1 MTDFYGKPID
11 QPYDEAMDSE
21 MTRALMLSFQSLS
34 DRRVAIL
41 LAKVIVLTILVFGA
55 LGVGLWYLLDALFGY
70 FGWQDDGTLSA
81 LASFALLLLS
91 GVLLFRVVAVAIT
104 WIFAD
109 DIIDAVE
116 DRHYPAHAELGQ
128 KPGLATAVTMAMRSV
143 ARVIGYNLLA
153 LPVYLLLLITGVGTA
168 IAFLL
173 VNALLLGRD
182 LEDMLVA
189 RHGTAHGSIAKMSRL
204 LLGLLGTAGML
215 IPFVNLLVP
224 VIATAMAVHLVHG
237 AAKRPAI

>member
-1 MTDFYGKPID
+1 VTDFYGKPID

-21 MTRALMLSFQSLS
+21 MIRALMLSFQSLS

-55 LGVGLWYLLDALFGY
+55 LGVGLWYLLDALFAY
-70 FGWQDDGTLSA
+70 LGWQDDGTLSA

-128 KPGLATAVTMAMRSV
+128 KPGLAAGTAMAMRSV

-189 RHGTAHGSIAKMSRL
+189 RHGKARGSIATLPRL

-237 AAKRPAI
+237 EDKRPAI